1 MYIYHI
7 DYPNLRG
14 GLGGTVSDC
23 LCHLHGDQVQLVET
37 KWMAIIKVE
46 AKNAVRRR
54 AEAMKG
60 PIEEWLD
67 GIDPECERGP
77 GHNES

>member
-1 MYIYHI
+1 MHVYDI

-23 LCHLHGDQVQLVET
+23 LCHLHADQVQLVEIN
-37 KWMAIIKVE
+37 WMTIIKVE
-46 AKNAVRRR
+46 ARRVVRGR
-54 AEAMKG
+54 AEAVKG

-67 GIDPECERGP
+67 GIDTECERGP
-77 GHNES
+77 GQDES